1 VDRGSNNARLG
12 LDVGVPFHLIGY
24 EPSMFDLAVK
34 MELVC
39 FKPGPLDSNP
49 VGLGKFGLRII
60 DLGINSALCVSIQWN
75 EGSNLV
81 PDIDRTDPIILYPF
95 WPPKVTKEILDFS

>member
-1 VDRGSNNARLG
+1 
-12 LDVGVPFHLIGY
+12 
-24 EPSMFDLAVK
+24 MFDLAVK

-75 EGSNLV
+75 DGSNL
-81 PDIDRTDPIILYPF
+81 DPQISIGRIRLSDTPF
-95 WPPKVTKEILDFS
+95 GLVKLQKRSWTLAELTRGPVLVRNRLNQALNFTE